1 MIRTALSV
9 CALSGAMFLVT
20 KAYQESL
27 AEESSRRVT
36 PKSVAEKV
44 VGVSVDEPVVEK
56 APDAKAPDEKA
67 PDAKATDEK
76 ATDDKAKESAAT
88 VEEKP
93 AERTDEPVVSASSD
107 ADRAANTEQAAKED
121 QAGED
126 RVPAGTKIQSEP
138 MMTETPAAAQP
149 DDHDDATMP
158 PSAPAEGT
166 GKPSEGQSATETLS
180 PEVEA
185 LRDKIRRCLM
195 LHYHD
200 PITTGDHTPWGIM
213 HVLIAYGVDSE
224 IIAGNR
230 RVNAIGWLCYNG
242 TCRGMKLMY
251 IDNGKLRVRIGP
263 GVQGHPGQFLSM
275 LAQSR
280 VRTDYP
286 IKVEGR
292 DFTVAD
298 LIQAE
303 KETCR
308 VKTELT
314 FKLIAMAHY
323 LKHDETW
330 KNDLG
335 EEWSIPKL
343 IKEELAQP
351 VVGAACGGSHRMTG
365 FSYSVNKMK
374 KVGLPF
380 EGQWLRGQ
388 KFVEAYHDYTYK
400 LQNADGSFSSNWFA
414 GRGDW
419 GDDKRVV
426 ETTGHMLEWLVC
438 SLPKED
444 LDDPRVVKAVNRLT
458 DAFMDGRK
466 NRVQYPVGPRGHG
479 LHALAMYN
487 ERRFGDV
494 PGNRDLVLAKR
505 PTAKP
510 TEGVRTAEAPA
521 KSETKASR

>member
-9 CALSGAMFLVT
+9 CALSGAMFFVT
-20 KAYQESL
+20 KAYQETY
-27 AEESSRRVT
+27 AEDSSRRTARTAATGVLVAAADEEPT
-36 PKSVAEKV
+36 PGAKTTDATKPEES
-44 VGVSVDEPVVEK
+44 P
-56 APDAKAPDEKA
+56 AKAD
-67 PDAKATDEK
+67 
-76 ATDDKAKESAAT
+76 
-88 VEEKP
+88 EKP
-93 AERTDEPVVSASSD
+93 AERTGEPTVSPSSD
-107 ADRAANTEQAAKED
+107 ADRAANADQSAKED

-126 RVPAGTKIQSEP
+126 RVPAGTKVQSEP
-138 MMTETPAAAQP
+138 MMTDTPAAAQP
-149 DDHDDATMP
+149 DDDDVTAP
-158 PSAPAEGT
+158 PNAPAEGT
-166 GKPSEGQSATETLS
+166 GKPGDNSSPGESLP

-185 LRDKIRRCLM
+185 LRDKVRRCLM

-213 HVLIAYGVDSE
+213 HVLIAYGVDTE

-242 TCRGMKLMY
+242 QCRGMKLLY
-251 IDNGKLRVRIGP
+251 LDNGKLRVRIGP

-280 VRTDYP
+280 VRPDYP

-298 LIQAE
+298 LIEAE

-308 VKTELT
+308 AKTELT
-314 FKLIAMAHY
+314 FKLIAMSHY
-323 LKHDETW
+323 LKADATW

-335 EEWSIPKL
+335 EEWNIPRL

-380 EGQWLRGQ
+380 EGQWSRSQ
-388 KFVEAYHDYTYK
+388 KFVEAYHDYIYK

-438 SLPKED
+438 SLPKEQ
-444 LDDPRVVKAVNRLT
+444 LDDPRVVKAVQRLT

-479 LHALAMYN
+479 LHALSMYN
-487 ERRFGDV
+487 ERRFGDA

-505 PTAKP
+505 PTPKY
-510 TEGVRTAEAPA
+510 TDGVRTAEGPA
-521 KSETKASR
+521 KNATTK